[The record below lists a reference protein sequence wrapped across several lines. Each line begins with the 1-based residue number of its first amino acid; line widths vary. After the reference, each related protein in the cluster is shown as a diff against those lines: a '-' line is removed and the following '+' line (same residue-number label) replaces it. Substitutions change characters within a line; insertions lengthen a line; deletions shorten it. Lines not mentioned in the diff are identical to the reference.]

1 MMRASSNA
9 TTTGRTHQ
17 LVMLQDVVLLRS
29 RAQAEGTS
37 SGELN
42 RSQITVDQKI
52 MHGHDPSTAD
62 PRWHR
67 KRRALSCGAPSP
79 LGSHDPVVQNQ
90 NNLVSSIRIV
100 WRKRPFEELLLSL
113 PPELRQ
119 SHASSVH
126 PLLLTLSARASLL

>member
-1 MMRASSNA
+1 MMRAPSNA
-9 TTTGRTHQ
+9 TTTDRTHQ
-17 LVMLQDVVLLRS
+17 LGMLQDVVLLRS
-29 RAQAEGTS
+29 RAQAEGAS

-42 RSQITVDQKI
+42 RSQITVHQKI
-52 MHGHDPSTAD
+52 MHGHDPSTED

-90 NNLVSSIRIV
+90 LVSSIRIV
-100 WRKRPFEELLLSL
+100 WEKRPFEELLLSL